1 MISTWKVEVIPLNYI
16 RFILRKKKEIY
27 FYDTIFETRFRT
39 KETRTLKNIILNKL
53 LYLHFFVLFFFILTV
68 LFLNLL

>member
-16 RFILRKKKEIY
+16 RFILRKNKLNY

-39 KETRTLKNIILNKL
+39 KEKKKRFEL
-53 LYLHFFVLFFFILTV
+53 
-68 LFLNLL
+68 